1 MRRILVVVVVGV
13 VLLVMGA
20 GVVWAATLIT
30 CPGGECP
37 GTKGPDLMTG
47 TDADDTIASLRGS
60 DQIIDTAKQDI
71 DTVAGGRGNDTI
83 DVREGNKG
91 LVNRDFVN
99 CGGGQ
104 DTVFFDEGSDT
115 VVRCEKTN
123 PN

>member
-1 MRRILVVVVVGV
+1 MVALVVVCL
-13 VLLVMGA
+13 VLWVTGA
-20 GVVWAATLIT
+20 GAVWAATLIT
-30 CPGGECP
+30 CPGGECS
-37 GTKGPDLMTG
+37 GTTGPDIMTG
-47 TDADDTIASLRGS
+47 TDADDTIAGFGGR
-60 DQIIDTAKQDI
+60 DQIVDTAKQDI

-104 DTVFFDEGSDT
+104 DTVFFDEGRDT
-115 VVRCEKTN
+115 VVRCETKN